1 MDNEFCIQNKEVN
14 IFKRNMFWVFAIT
27 DNIFEDKIVNQIY
40 STKNIKL
47 DISPKSISNATIKQ

>member
-14 IFKRNMFWVFAIT
+14 IFKRNMFWVFAII
-27 DNIFEDKIVNQIY
+27 DNIFEDKMVNQIY

>member
-47 DISPKSISNATIKQ
+47 DISPKSFSNATIKQ